1 MSAAERSGT
10 DAASLPAQLQRHYP
24 FHFTKPRRERLF
36 LASVGFGAGAITVR
50 TVTHMIRHG
59 IGPFRNVSGGG
70 RHLHHL
76 VFGIFGLL
84 GSGYLWLLIAD
95 DPNRSPRDQ
104 RLTSVAYGLGSALTL
119 DEFALWLNLEDVY
132 WARQGRES
140 VQALMLFGAALS
152 MGLWGGPFLRAALR
166 ELAGSTA
173 SAKPSHAD
181 STLVVQQLNQED
193 PAPVFPSEAPGAHV
207 GAWLRRSR
215 GQGRLWPSHEPA
227 D

>member
-1 MSAAERSGT
+1 MSAAEDSSQAG
-10 DAASLPAQLQRHYP
+10 AATLPARLGRHYR
-24 FHFTKPRRERLF
+24 FHFTEPRRERLF
-36 LASVGFGAGAITVR
+36 MASVGFGAGAVTVR

-59 IGPFRNVSGGG
+59 VGPFRNLSIGG

-140 VQALMLFGAALS
+140 VQALMLFGALLS
-152 MGLWGGPFLRAALR
+152 LGLWGGPFFRAALQ
-166 ELAGSTA
+166 EVAGSAT
-173 SAKPSHAD
+173 SKTPSRNI
-181 STLVVQQLNQED
+181 T
-193 PAPVFPSEAPGAHV
+193 
-207 GAWLRRSR
+207 
-215 GQGRLWPSHEPA
+215 GRPIGE
-227 D
+227 